1 MTNEEYLIVS
11 YFCAAGGGVVGAVL
25 TALVLRGSLRRAVAG
40 VLGPVGRVFRRMLP
54 AWLVLM
60 VLFAFTSISY
70 TGCDHETYQD
80 VVKDRGHM
88 EQVTR
93 TQASEM
99 MNYLAVALLAYTG
112 ALAIMLIICPS
123 GRHVQPQCPAKGTQ

>member
-1 MTNEEYLIVS
+1 M
-11 YFCAAGGGVVGAVL
+11 GAVL

-60 VLFAFTSISY
+60 VLFAFTSVSY
-70 TGCDHETYQD
+70 MDCDHDSYQD
-80 VVKDRGHM
+80 VVTDRGHM

-99 MNYLAVALLAYTG
+99 LNYLAVGLLAYTA
-112 ALAIMLIICPS
+112 ALAIMLTICPS
-123 GRHVQPQCPAKGTQ
+123 GHHVQPECPAKGTQ

>member
-1 MTNEEYLIVS
+1 MTNENYLIVS

-60 VLFAFTSISY
+60 VLFAFTSVSY
-70 TGCDHETYQD
+70 LDCHHKTYHN
-80 VVKDRGHM
+80 VVKDRAHM

-93 TQASEM
+93 TQASQM
-99 MNYLAVALLAYTG
+99 LNYLAVGLLAYSA

-123 GRHVQPQCPAKGTQ
+123 GRHVQPECPAKGTQ

>member
-1 MTNEEYLIVS
+1 MTNENYLIVS

-60 VLFAFTSISY
+60 VLFAFTSVSY
-70 TGCDHETYQD
+70 LDCHHKTYQD
-80 VVKDRGHM
+80 VVNDRAHL

-93 TQASEM
+93 TQASQM
-99 MNYLAVALLAYTG
+99 LNYLAVGLLAYTA